1 MARTFVE
8 THIDLP
14 TIEAD
19 IATIEPPTITLDE
32 VLARLAP
39 SLVAAHRKGVTA
51 EQLRD
56 RLKAH
61 KIMVSVAAIND
72 VIEGKSKP
80 QRKARPSAS
89 DTTAAGAPSR
99 AALSPEINASI

>member
-1 MARTFVE
+1 MARTFVK

-19 IATIEPPTITLDE
+19 IAMIEPPTITVDE
-32 VLARLAP
+32 VLDRLAP

-61 KIMVSVAAIND
+61 KITVSVAAITAI
-72 VIEGKSKP
+72 IEGKSNPRRKP
-80 QRKARPSAS
+80 RPDRPAASATPRVGLEPTPTR
-89 DTTAAGAPSR
+89 TTRP
-99 AALSPEINASI
+99 